1 MVNKV
6 FKNLSLSYLSDHIG
20 IEDFNLAKNTYQL
33 ISEDGHF
40 DNNIK
45 DKVLASLLFQNSIPD
60 DYFNK
65 KRNFTKFCNALP
77 KYIIEKI
84 CEDLKS
90 DLDSLKWD
98 LKTSEYFIEELGLSK
113 KFLKILEDNTK
124 TQNLGFKSF
133 DLPEYTFK
141 KLKDYQSKVY
151 YDVYSYISSVPYS
164 RCIIQ
169 MPTGSGKT
177 RTSMEIVCE
186 TLNNTNQNI
195 LWLANTEE
203 LCEQA
208 YEAFIEV
215 WRFLS
220 KKKAQVINHVKYK
233 EDYDNSVQTFHV
245 ATLQSFNVKNKNN
258 KIDLLHNQS
267 SGLGLII
274 VDEAHI
280 SIAPTYKDTI
290 TKLLTKGAKLIGLT
304 ATPGRNLG
312 KIFVENNNSNERDKN
327 ENEILSE
334 FYFNK
339 KFEIDTGK
347 VPPIDYLRDKGILSN
362 AKFISLEGSTVQ
374 NILTKNEIF
383 KLQSENKV
391 PEKIKDILTNDFR
404 RNAII
409 FDKLLTLLK
418 ENKKILFFGT
428 SLKHSKLMTSLIS
441 LKGFKAAHVDGNSG
455 KYRSSIIKSFKK
467 GEIQLLCNYGVL
479 STGFDD
485 PKIDVVFMARPT
497 QSIVLYSQIIGRGLR
512 GPKIGGTDRCEIVT
526 VFDNILDLPRNNEI
540 YSYFDDYFIK
550 DSEY

>member
-220 KKKAQVINHVKYK
+220 KKKAQVINHV
-233 EDYDNSVQTFHV
+233 NT
-245 ATLQSFNVKNKNN
+245 
-258 KIDLLHNQS
+258 
-267 SGLGLII
+267 
-274 VDEAHI
+274 
-280 SIAPTYKDTI
+280 
-290 TKLLTKGAKLIGLT
+290 
-304 ATPGRNLG
+304 
-312 KIFVENNNSNERDKN
+312 
-327 ENEILSE
+327 
-334 FYFNK
+334 
-339 KFEIDTGK
+339 
-347 VPPIDYLRDKGILSN
+347 
-362 AKFISLEGSTVQ
+362 
-374 NILTKNEIF
+374 
-383 KLQSENKV
+383 
-391 PEKIKDILTNDFR
+391 
-404 RNAII
+404 
-409 FDKLLTLLK
+409 
-418 ENKKILFFGT
+418 KKIMIILCKLF
-428 SLKHSKLMTSLIS
+428 M
-441 LKGFKAAHVDGNSG
+441 
-455 KYRSSIIKSFKK
+455 
-467 GEIQLLCNYGVL
+467 
-479 STGFDD
+479 
-485 PKIDVVFMARPT
+485 
-497 QSIVLYSQIIGRGLR
+497 
-512 GPKIGGTDRCEIVT
+512 
-526 VFDNILDLPRNNEI
+526 
-540 YSYFDDYFIK
+540 
-550 DSEY
+550 